1 MKVNNMFGE
10 ILAILFYY
18 FPVMIFAVVLLIFA
32 TALVNRKKLA
42 TREYMSFQAYRQDW
56 QRSHMYQEQIDEE
69 VHNVFNK
76 WLKSNFVLSK
86 FLAKIGFSPNVTS
99 ALAFVLSVA
108 SAYYFIEA
116 ARAIQVN
123 LFLSDLYFASAV
135 ALLLLSG
142 LVDVLDGAIARLTGS
157 STPFGDFLDNVLDK
171 YSDAVVL
178 VAIIF
183 GGLVDPLIGLAALL
197 GSLLVDYARARTLGL
212 GLKRTKVTIGE
223 RPFRMLMISSAVAFQ
238 FVAQLSAALNVQV
251 PIGGGTYLHEL
262 FLESIR
268 WGILVLAILT
278 HFSTVQIVIHARKN
292 LAKEPL

>member
-1 MKVNNMFGE
+1 
-10 ILAILFYY
+10 LATLYYY

-42 TREYMSFQAYRQDW
+42 TKGYMSFQAYRQDW

-69 VHNVFNK
+69 AHNVFNK
-76 WLKSNFVLSK
+76 WLKSNFLLSK
-86 FLAKIGFSPNVTS
+86 FLARIGFTPNVAS
-99 ALAFVLSVA
+99 ALAFVLSIL

-123 LFLSDLYFASAV
+123 LFLSDLYFALAV

-142 LVDVLDGAIARLTGS
+142 LVDVLDGAIARITGS
-157 STPFGDFLDNVLDK
+157 STLFGDFLDNVLDK

-178 VAIIF
+178 VAIIY
-183 GGLVDPLIGLAALL
+183 GGLVDPFIGIAALL
-197 GSLLVDYARARTLGL
+197 GSLLVDYARARTMGL
-212 GLKRTKVTIGE
+212 GLKQTKVTIGE

-262 FLESIR
+262 FLESVR
-268 WGILVLAILT
+268 WGILVIAILT
-278 HFSTVQIVIHARKN
+278 HFSTIQILIHAHKN

>member
-1 MKVNNMFGE
+1 MKVDHMFEE
-10 ILAILFYY
+10 ILAILYHY
-18 FPVMIFAVVLLIFA
+18 FPIMFFAAVFLIFA

-56 QRSHMYQEQIDEE
+56 QRSHMYQERIDEE

-86 FLAKIGFSPNVTS
+86 FLARIGFTPNVAS
-99 ALAFVLSVA
+99 ALAFVLSIL

-116 ARAIQVN
+116 ARAVQVN
-123 LFLSDLYFASAV
+123 LFLSDFYFALAV
-135 ALLLLSG
+135 AFLLLSG

-157 STPFGDFLDNVLDK
+157 STLFGDFLDNVLDK

-178 VAIIF
+178 VAIIY
-183 GGLVDPLIGLAALL
+183 GGLVDPFVGIVALL
-197 GSLLVDYARARTLGL
+197 GSLLVDYARARALGL
-212 GLKRTKVTIGE
+212 GLKQTKVTIGE

-262 FLESIR
+262 FLESVR
-268 WGILVLAILT
+268 WGIIVIAILT
-278 HFSTVQIVIHARKN
+278 HFSTIQIVIHARKN